1 MCGIV
6 CTMQDITSSL
16 YDFRQLCLC
25 HHTHYIW
32 HRVDCICVITSTVL
46 MRSHQLYF
54 WDHICYNS
62 QNHIHSI
69 QHYRHCMISQPL
81 HSWHQIPYIWYHL
94 QGLWHLVPYTCNI
107 TDTMFV
113 NTCQLCLTSHGAKTV
128 QTLYLKSKPP
138 YVYLCDHTHCID
150 DIIHTVFMTWHLLY
164 LCTLCTVYDIS
175 HTIYD
180 ITTLCLLHQSIISH
194 IKLII
199 SHNTST
205 VSLSSHP
212 DYDHKTSILCM
223 ITQAQYV
230 WYHMNIYDITSTL

>member
-6 CTMQDITSSL
+6 CTIQEITSSL
-16 YDFRQLCLC
+16 YDLRQLCLC

-138 YVYLCDHTHCID
+138 YVYLCDHSYSIN
-150 DIIHTVFMTWHLLY
+150 DIKHTVFMTCHLLY
-164 LCTLCTVYDIS
+164 IWHNMHCIWHLTHDLW
-175 HTIYD
+175 H
-180 ITTLCLLHQSIISH
+180 
-194 IKLII
+194 
-199 SHNTST
+199 HNT
-205 VSLSSHP
+205 LSVTSVYYISYQT
-212 DYDHKTSILCM
+212 DYISQHIHCISV
-223 ITQAQYV
+223 ITPRLR
-230 WYHMNIYDITSTL
+230 S